1 MDIGL
6 LVFLNEVSAEVD
18 SGTMFLRLNFLVWGL
33 PKDIKILS
41 SFGQKNQ
48 ERTCYSWPVKSIC
61 YLNVFRPSCVNVL
74 TMRGK
79 YELSYQGG
87 FFL

>member
-1 MDIGL
+1 MEIGL

-18 SGTMFLRLNFLVWGL
+18 SGKMFLRLNFLVWDL

-48 ERTCYSWPVKSIC
+48 ERKCYSWPV
-61 YLNVFRPSCVNVL
+61 
-74 TMRGK
+74 
-79 YELSYQGG
+79 
-87 FFL
+87 

>member
-1 MDIGL
+1 MEIGL

-18 SGTMFLRLNFLVWGL
+18 SGKMFLRLNFLVWDL

-48 ERTCYSWPVKSIC
+48 ERTCYSWPV
-61 YLNVFRPSCVNVL
+61 
-74 TMRGK
+74 
-79 YELSYQGG
+79 
-87 FFL
+87 